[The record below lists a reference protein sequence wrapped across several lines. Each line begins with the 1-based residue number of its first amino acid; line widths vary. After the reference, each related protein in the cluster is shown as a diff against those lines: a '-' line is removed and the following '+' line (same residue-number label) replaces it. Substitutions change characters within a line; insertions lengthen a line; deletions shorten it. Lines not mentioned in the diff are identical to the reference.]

1 MGLSSVAVRL
11 ALSSRPDDDRAPQIA
26 GSLLSVLQRMG
37 QEVHLESHLAE
48 RLGLGPGCDRATL
61 AERVDLAIVLGGD
74 GTQLSAC
81 RAFAPRGVP
90 IWGVNLGRLGF
101 LTDIGPELAPV
112 VLPRILTGEF
122 EVEERMMLLGE
133 VIRADGTILGPFT
146 AANDLVVNKGAL
158 AQVVR
163 IETRVDDRFVSS
175 YLADGI
181 ILGTPTG
188 STAYGLAVGGPI
200 LMPETELILVAPIC
214 PHILTNRPL
223 IVRGESRV
231 DAAIVET
238 RGEVFLTIDGQEGFA
253 LVRGDTVRARRSPHR
268 ARLVRSSSR
277 DFFAVLRSKLGWG
290 GLPPQP

>member
-1 MGLSSVAVRL
+1 MRV
-11 ALSSRPDDDRAPQIA
+11 ALSSRPEDDRAPALARDLIA
-26 GSLLSVLQRMG
+26 LLERQG
-37 QEVHLESHLAE
+37 QEVRLEDHLA
-48 RLGLGPGCDRATL
+48 RALGRGDGSTRSAL
-61 AERVDLAIVLGGD
+61 ADDTDLAIVLGGD
-74 GTQLSAC
+74 GTQLAAC
-81 RAFAPRGVP
+81 RSFAPRGVP
-90 IWGVNLGRLGF
+90 IWGINLGRLGF
-101 LTDIGPELAPV
+101 LTDVGPEQV
-112 VLPRILTGEF
+112 QETLPRILTGAF
-122 EVEERMMLLGE
+122 TVEERMMLLGE
-133 VIRADGTILGPFT
+133 VVRADGTIEGPFP

-231 DAAIVET
+231 EAAIVET

-253 LVRGDTVRARRSPHR
+253 LHRGDTVRARRSPHR
-268 ARLVRSSSR
+268 ARLVRTSSR
-277 DFFAVLRSKLGWG
+277 DFFGVLRSKLGWG
-290 GLPPQP
+290 ASPTPS